1 MTEKMVCK
9 TINDIFRA
17 ESRQV
22 LGLKLLMT
30 KLMALSKKYP
40 DANNADIGLIF
51 ARMNSRSINETVRSG
66 AVIVKDPL
74 WLRLAEVKLGK
85 KGQKLHD
92 VHDFFYISFWPGRPK
107 LYKFKT
113 AEGYSWHTF

>member
-1 MTEKMVCK
+1 MTK
-9 TINDIFRA
+9 NA
-17 ESRQV
+17 EFGQL

-40 DANNADIGLIF
+40 DANNADLGLIF
-51 ARMNSRSINETVRSG
+51 ARTMTRTVKETVCSG

-74 WLRLAEVKLGK
+74 WLRLTEVKLGN

-113 AEGYSWHTF
+113 SEGYSWHTF

>member
-1 MTEKMVCK
+1 MTKNAE
-9 TINDIFRA
+9 FR
-17 ESRQV
+17 QL

-30 KLMALSKKYP
+30 KLTKLAKKYP
-40 DANNADIGLIF
+40 DASSADIGLIF

-74 WLRLAEVKLGK
+74 WLRLAEVKLGR
-85 KGQKLHD
+85 KGQRLHNT
-92 VHDFFYISFWPGRPK
+92 HYFFYSPFWPGRPK